1 MASLNILNRG
11 SQILVNDT
19 ALNSVWLDI
28 TNAVN
33 NATFIPS
40 ELIPLVWFSVISV
53 TVYVFFRVF
62 SSTLKEKFRQ
72 TNLSRKKAEGSV
84 HTDSQIDDLINNAPR
99 ILNEINKTIAEQKAQ
114 GVSDEQMKG
123 IYQKKQML
131 ELVTNN
137 AEVIN
142 IIGKPIIKKLL
153 GFVKSI

>member
-1 MASLNILNRG
+1 MVSE
-11 SQILVNDT
+11 
-19 ALNSVWLDI
+19 
-28 TNAVN
+28 
-33 NATFIPS
+33 FIPP
-40 ELIPLVWFSVISV
+40 EIIPLVWFSCISV

-62 SSTLKEKFRQ
+62 SSTLKEKFKQ
-72 TNLSRKKAEGSV
+72 TNLSRKKEQGSV

-99 ILNEINKTIAEQKAQ
+99 ILNEINKTIAEQKEQ

-153 GFVKSI
+153 SFVKGI

>member
-1 MASLNILNRG
+1 
-11 SQILVNDT
+11 LV
-19 ALNSVWLDI
+19 
-28 TNAVN
+28 
-33 NATFIPS
+33 S
-40 ELIPLVWFSVISV
+40 ELIPPEIIPLVWFSCIAV

-72 TNLSRKKAEGSV
+72 TNLSRKKEQGSV

-99 ILNEINKTIAEQKAQ
+99 ILNEINKTIAEQKEQ

-123 IYQKKQML
+123 IFQKKQML

-153 GFVKSI
+153 GLVKSL

>member
-1 MASLNILNRG
+1 
-11 SQILVNDT
+11 LV
-19 ALNSVWLDI
+19 SE
-28 TNAVN
+28 
-33 NATFIPS
+33 FIPP
-40 ELIPLVWFSVISV
+40 EIIPLVWFSCIAV

-72 TNLSRKKAEGSV
+72 TNLSRKKAEGSG
-84 HTDSQIDDLINNAPR
+84 HTDGQIDDLINNAPR

>member
-1 MASLNILNRG
+1 MQMESLNILNRG
-11 SQILVNDT
+11 CLV
-19 ALNSVWLDI
+19 LV
-28 TNAVN
+28 
-33 NATFIPS
+33 S
-40 ELIPLVWFSVISV
+40 ELIPPEIIPLVWFSCIAV

-62 SSTLKEKFRQ
+62 SSTLKEKFKQ

-123 IYQKKQML
+123 IFQKKQML

-153 GFVKSI
+153 GFVKAI

>member
-1 MASLNILNRG
+1 MVCISTRKIGCL
-11 SQILVNDT
+11 ILVN
-19 ALNSVWLDI
+19 
-28 TNAVN
+28 
-33 NATFIPS
+33 
-40 ELIPLVWFSVISV
+40 ELIPAELVPLVWFSVISI

-72 TNLSRKKAEGSV
+72 TNLSRKKAESSG
-84 HTDSQIDDLINNAPR
+84 HTDSQIDDLVNNAPR

-153 GFVKSI
+153 GVVKSL

>member
-1 MASLNILNRG
+1 M
-11 SQILVNDT
+11 VNE
-19 ALNSVWLDI
+19 
-28 TNAVN
+28 
-33 NATFIPS
+33 FIPP
-40 ELIPLVWFSVISV
+40 EIIPLVWFSCISV

-62 SSTLKEKFRQ
+62 SSTLKEKFKQ
-72 TNLSRKKAEGSV
+72 TNLSRKKAEGSG
-84 HTDSQIDDLINNAPR
+84 HTDGQIDDLINNAPR

-153 GFVKSI
+153 GFVKAI

>member
-1 MASLNILNRG
+1 MQMACISTRK
-11 SQILVNDT
+11 
-19 ALNSVWLDI
+19 AEFRRSVR
-28 TNAVN
+28 VHKMV
-33 NATFIPS
+33 S
-40 ELIPLVWFSVISV
+40 ELIPPEIIPLVWFSAIAV

-72 TNLSRKKAEGSV
+72 TNLSRKKEQGSV

-153 GFVKSI
+153 GLVKSL

>member
-1 MASLNILNRG
+1 MVNELILPE
-11 SQILVNDT
+11 I
-19 ALNSVWLDI
+19 
-28 TNAVN
+28 
-33 NATFIPS
+33 
-40 ELIPLVWFSVISV
+40 IPLVWFSCIAV

-62 SSTLKEKFRQ
+62 SSTLKEKFKQ
-72 TNLSRKKAEGSV
+72 TNLSRKKAEGSI

-123 IYQKKQML
+123 IFQKKQML

>member
-1 MASLNILNRG
+1 M
-11 SQILVNDT
+11 VN
-19 ALNSVWLDI
+19 
-28 TNAVN
+28 
-33 NATFIPS
+33 
-40 ELIPLVWFSVISV
+40 ELIPAEIVPLVWFSVISV

-72 TNLSRKKAEGSV
+72 TNLSRKKAESSG
-84 HTDSQIDDLINNAPR
+84 HTDDQIDDLINNAPR

-131 ELVTNN
+131 ELVSNN

-142 IIGKPIIKKLL
+142 LIGKPIIKKLL
-153 GFVKSI
+153 GVVKSL

>member
-1 MASLNILNRG
+1 
-11 SQILVNDT
+11 LV
-19 ALNSVWLDI
+19 
-28 TNAVN
+28 
-33 NATFIPS
+33 S
-40 ELIPLVWFSVISV
+40 ELIPPEIIPLVWFSAIAV

-72 TNLSRKKAEGSV
+72 TNLSRKKEQGSV

-99 ILNEINKTIAEQKAQ
+99 ILNEINKTIQEQKEQ

-153 GFVKSI
+153 GLVKSL

>member
-1 MASLNILNRG
+1 MVSEL
-11 SQILVNDT
+11 
-19 ALNSVWLDI
+19 
-28 TNAVN
+28 
-33 NATFIPS
+33 IPS
-40 ELIPLVWFSVISV
+40 EILPLVWFSVIAV

-72 TNLSRKKAEGSV
+72 TNLTRKKAESSG
-84 HTDSQIDDLINNAPR
+84 HTDGQIDDLINNAPR

-114 GVSDEQMKG
+114 GVSDQQMKG

>member
-1 MASLNILNRG
+1 M
-11 SQILVNDT
+11 VNE
-19 ALNSVWLDI
+19 L
-28 TNAVN
+28 
-33 NATFIPS
+33 IPS
-40 ELIPLVWFSVISV
+40 EIIPLVWFGCISV
-53 TVYVFFRVF
+53 TIYVFFRVF

-72 TNLSRKKAEGSV
+72 TNLSRKKAESSG
-84 HTDSQIDDLINNAPR
+84 HTDGQIDDLINNAPR

-114 GVSDEQMKG
+114 GVSDEQMKS

>member
-1 MASLNILNRG
+1 MVSE
-11 SQILVNDT
+11 
-19 ALNSVWLDI
+19 
-28 TNAVN
+28 
-33 NATFIPS
+33 FIPP
-40 ELIPLVWFSVISV
+40 EIIPLVWFSAIAV

-99 ILNEINKTIAEQKAQ
+99 ILNEINKTIAEQKEQ

-153 GFVKSI
+153 GLVKSL

>member
-1 MASLNILNRG
+1 MASEL
-11 SQILVNDT
+11 
-19 ALNSVWLDI
+19 
-28 TNAVN
+28 
-33 NATFIPS
+33 IPP
-40 ELIPLVWFSVISV
+40 EIIPLVWFSCIAV

-72 TNLSRKKAEGSV
+72 SNLSRKKEQGSI

-99 ILNEINKTIAEQKAQ
+99 ILNEINKTIAEQKEQ

-153 GFVKSI
+153 GLVKSL

>member
-1 MASLNILNRG
+1 
-11 SQILVNDT
+11 LV
-19 ALNSVWLDI
+19 SE
-28 TNAVN
+28 
-33 NATFIPS
+33 FIPP
-40 ELIPLVWFSVISV
+40 EIIPLVWFSCIAV

-72 TNLSRKKAEGSV
+72 TNLTRKKAEGSG
-84 HTDSQIDDLINNAPR
+84 HTDGQIDDLINNAPR

>member
-1 MASLNILNRG
+1 
-11 SQILVNDT
+11 LVN
-19 ALNSVWLDI
+19 
-28 TNAVN
+28 
-33 NATFIPS
+33 
-40 ELIPLVWFSVISV
+40 ELLPAELVPLVWFSVISV

-72 TNLSRKKAEGSV
+72 TNLSRKKAESSG
-84 HTDSQIDDLINNAPR
+84 HTDDQIDDLINNAPTA
-99 ILNEINKTIAEQKAQ
+99 LNHVNSIIAEQKAK

-142 IIGKPIIKKLL
+142 IIGKPIIKKIL
-153 GFVKSI
+153 GVVKSL